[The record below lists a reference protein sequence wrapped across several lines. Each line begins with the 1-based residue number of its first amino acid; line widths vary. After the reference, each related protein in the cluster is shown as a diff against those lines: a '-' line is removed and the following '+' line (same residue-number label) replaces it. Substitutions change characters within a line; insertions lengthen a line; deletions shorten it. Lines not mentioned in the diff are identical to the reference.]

1 MGNLQG
7 FNANEVEPTG
17 STEPL
22 PAGWYTAMIVD
33 SQFKPTKAG
42 TGEYLELTFEV
53 VEGEHQNRKVWAR
66 LNLNNPNQTAVDIAQ
81 RELSA
86 ICRAVGIM
94 TPQDS
99 ADLHDK
105 PLSIKVAIRPA
116 GNGYDASNEIK
127 NFAEADGVRPEAQ
140 ASAAPAAT
148 GKKPWQR

>member
-7 FNANEVEPTG
+7 FNAAEVEPTG

-33 SQFKPTKAG
+33 SQFKSTKAG

-116 GNGYDASNEIK
+116 GNGYDASNEVK
-127 NFAEADGVRPEAQ
+127 GYAEADG
-140 ASAAPAAT
+140 AAEVKPAAVAAA

>member
-99 ADLHDK
+99 TDLHDK

-116 GNGYDASNEIK
+116 GNGYDASNEVK
-127 NFAEADGVRPEAQ
+127 GYGEADGSVSVEEK
-140 ASAAPAAT
+140 PAAAA